1 MEDFYDELLNDCY
14 GEIKLGNLVFSPA
27 EIIKRLDPIAYHQGL
42 LDFEDTMLENVREEK
57 DEMISQLNEEKE
69 N

>member
-42 LDFEDTMLENVREEK
+42 LDFEDTMLENVTE
-57 DEMISQLNEEKE
+57 EEKE
-69 N
+69 NA

>member
-27 EIIKRLDPIAYHQGL
+27 EIIKRLDPIAYHLGL
-42 LDFEDTMLENVREEK
+42 LDFEDTMRENVREEK
-57 DEMISQLNEEKE
+57 NEMISQLNEEKE

>member
-42 LDFEDTMLENVREEK
+42 LDFEDTMRENVREEK
-57 DEMISQLNEEKE
+57 DEMIAQLNEEKE